1 MHSFTDASI
10 NPKAITK
17 PHPLNGGRQLG
28 CARENFHEGQITKAA
43 PTDASTQL
51 ITEGRTDLG
60 ATALLLR
67 RSLMFVKGVRF
78 VTPRLHA
85 HMLTPWGNLS
95 H

>member
-43 PTDASTQL
+43 PTNASTQI
-51 ITEGRTDLG
+51 ITEGRIEPG
-60 ATALLLR
+60 ATALLL
-67 RSLMFVKGVRF
+67 K
-78 VTPRLHA
+78 
-85 HMLTPWGNLS
+85 
-95 H
+95 

>member
-28 CARENFHEGQITKAA
+28 CARENFHEGQITEAA
-43 PTDASTQL
+43 PTDASTQF
-51 ITEGRTDLG
+51 ITEGRTELG
-60 ATALLLR
+60 AAAVLLK

-85 HMLTPWGNLS
+85 HMLTLETI
-95 H
+95 